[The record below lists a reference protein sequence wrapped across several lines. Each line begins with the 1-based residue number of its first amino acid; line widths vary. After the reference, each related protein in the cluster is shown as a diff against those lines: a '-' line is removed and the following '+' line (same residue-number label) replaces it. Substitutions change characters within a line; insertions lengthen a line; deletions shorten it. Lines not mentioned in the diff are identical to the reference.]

1 MIKCPYFIHHI
12 IYFNLFLMSYFVES
26 SASWSW
32 EEKSK
37 THRERFQTFLE
48 YGREHPEEI
57 KEISGVRFCPS
68 KEFCIGRGSDGT
80 RVYIGLGKDGYERA
94 VKRLHKDQCRSLA
107 KHEKKMLNELNTA
120 TSKHTIKYWSHD
132 DESDKEFVHLILDL
146 CEETLEEYVKR
157 NSWEDLLAIAP
168 DVICQIVEGVSDL
181 HQKPTAILHRDL
193 KPSNIMRNVQDR
205 WLLADFGISRT
216 LPPNQDTLVS
226 KQRGNEHWR
235 AVESYSS
242 EESSHESRA
251 RYKKESDIQTVGMVA
266 YFIVSKGEHA
276 FGTEGYQVSN
286 LLAGN
291 PVGLN
296 NIKDPA
302 LKDLLGWMLSHIP
315 EERPAAK
322 EARKHPYLQPTH
334 EKFELLCTMGNIH
347 EIKSGDCTCNV
358 TRQINSDPKDW
369 RLFIDAAVYQYLCTD
384 PKKLTPNRYSSKWT
398 DCLRLIRN
406 ANLHWKDP
414 KSIPRPKSIEGEP
427 QDYFL
432 KIFPTLPVTVH
443 RILRS
448 CDWKEREE
456 FKRFFT

>member
-1 MIKCPYFIHHI
+1 
-12 IYFNLFLMSYFVES
+12 MSYFVES

-32 EEKSK
+32 EEKSE
-37 THRERFQTFLE
+37 THRKRFQKFLE

-57 KEISGVRFCPS
+57 KEINGVRFCCSPE
-68 KEFCIGRGSDGT
+68 EFCIGRGSEGT

-94 VKRLHKDQCRSLA
+94 VKRLHKDECKSLA
-107 KHEKKMLNELNTA
+107 KHEKDILNESSNA
-120 TSKHTIKYWSHD
+120 ESKHTIKYWSYD
-132 DESDKEFVHLILDL
+132 DESDKEFVHLVLDL

-157 NSWEDLLAIAP
+157 NSREDLLAIAP
-168 DVICQIVEGVSDL
+168 KVICQILEGVSDL
-181 HQKPTAILHRDL
+181 HQKPTTILHRDL
-193 KPSNIMRNVQDR
+193 KPSNIMRNVHNG

-216 LPPNQDTLVS
+216 LPPDRDTLVS
-226 KQRGNEHWR
+226 KPRGNEHWR

-251 RYKKESDIQTVGMVA
+251 RYKKESDIQTVGMVG
-266 YFIVSKGEHA
+266 YFIVSKGEHV
-276 FGTEGYQVSN
+276 FGSVGYRVIN
-286 LLAGN
+286 LLTGN

-302 LKDLLGWMLSHIP
+302 LKDLLGWMLSHSP
-315 EERPAAK
+315 KERPAAK

-334 EKFELLCTMGNIH
+334 EKFELLCTMGNLH
-347 EIKSGDCTCNV
+347 EIKTGDSTCNV

-369 RLFIDAAVYQYLCTD
+369 RSFMDAAVYQYLCID
-384 PKKLTPNRYSSKWT
+384 PKKPTPNRYSCKWT
-398 DCLRLIRN
+398 DCLRFIRN
-406 ANLHWKDP
+406 ANQHWKDP

-432 KIFPTLPVTVH
+432 KIFPTFPVTVH

-448 CDWKEREE
+448 CVWKEREE